1 MDPVTTIAFDLSAA
15 VRPLTGGTMAPGG
28 APAPAVFDVAHFNA
42 AYSAAGHSPKLPEPP
57 KVSAAEAADF
67 GTVLRLLEG
76 LNGRAESLGTAAR
89 QLQAS
94 QQRIEPGELL
104 QLTMQ
109 AHEFLF
115 HCELTSNVA
124 NRTSDGVQQ
133 LFREQ
138 S

>member
-15 VRPLTGGTMAPGG
+15 VRPPAGGLTAP
-28 APAPAVFDVAHFNA
+28 PAVYDVAHFNS
-42 AYSAAGHSPKLPEPP
+42 AYSAAGHSRQAPETS
-57 KVSAAEAADF
+57 KVSAAETADF
-67 GTVLRLLEG
+67 GSVMRLLEG
-76 LNGRAESLGTAAR
+76 LNGRAESLGAAAR
-89 QLQAS
+89 HLEAS
-94 QQRIEPGELL
+94 QARMEPGELL
-104 QLTMQ
+104 KLTML